1 MKLSEVS
8 IQRPVFATVMSLAII
23 LFGVIGFSRFPVRE
37 YPDID
42 PPIVSI
48 TTFYR
53 GASPSVVE
61 TEITDV
67 LEEQLATLEGVKTI
81 QSSSLEQG
89 SNITVEFDLSRDVEQ
104 AANDVRDKVA
114 RVRGKLPREAD
125 DPIVAKVDVNAQP
138 IVWLGLSSTRHNGLE
153 LTEVAE
159 LILKERLQHVPGV
172 GQIFIGG
179 GRRYAMRVWLDP
191 QRMANRGVT
200 APDVERA
207 LREEN
212 AEIPGGRVEGAGR
225 EFAVRTRGELTKP
238 EEFASIVVAQQGNDV
253 VRLGD
258 VARVEVGPEDERTA
272 VRWNG
277 KQAVGLGIIKQS
289 KASTLDVAA
298 GVRKVL
304 PELSQLIQP
313 GMKLDV
319 AYDSS
324 TFIQDSINEVSHTIL
339 VAMCLVVLV
348 ILVFLKSFRAT
359 LIPAIAIPVSIMGA
373 LAVAYFLGFTINI
386 LTLLAMVLAIGLV
399 VDDAIVML
407 ENVYRHLEMGKTRRQ
422 AALDGSKEIGFAILA
437 TTISLV
443 AVFVPVAFLQG
454 TVGRLFNEFGI
465 TLAVAVLISGFVALT
480 LTPMLT
486 SRTLRP
492 LHGGSESWISRSF
505 DSFFEWLNRAYDR
518 VLRAALRHRGR
529 VIAVAAL
536 LLVIAGGTF
545 MFIKRELVPV
555 EDRGVA
561 FGIVIAPEGATLSY
575 TDRYMRAIEAI
586 LLPLPER
593 RGLFTATGLGFGGP
607 GQVTNGFVFVNLK
620 PKGDRP
626 KSWTK
631 MPLPLF
637 PMIQIPV
644 YRARSQQ
651 EIVQQLFPQLFSI
664 PGVLAFVINP
674 PSLGGRFSSSPVEY
688 VLQADSYEELQKA
701 TTTIM
706 AKASQ
711 LTVGKPPN
719 VFPYLINLDT
729 DLKLNKPQLEIS
741 IDRDRASALG
751 VSVTEIGTTLETL
764 LGGREVTDFKRGT
777 KQYHV
782 IAQVPAAGR
791 ATPDVIADIYVR
803 GNQGLVQL
811 ANVVNV
817 RETVGPK
824 ELNHYN
830 RVRSSTLSANLV
842 PAVALGEALDALDRI
857 AKENLP
863 ATVRHELAGQSKEF
877 RESSNS
883 LYFLFLLAV
892 VFIYL
897 VLAAQFE
904 SFIHPLTILLSVPL
918 AVVGALIS
926 LFVFG
931 QSLNIFSQIGLIMLI
946 GLVTKN
952 SILIVEYANQLRAR
966 GLEVA
971 EAVSQAAEIRLR
983 PILMTSF
990 ATVFGILPIA
1000 IGFGAG
1006 AESRRPLGIAV
1017 VGGLIFSTFLTL
1029 LLVPAVYTL
1038 LARFSKS
1045 DAAESAGGKAP
1056 GEAREPGST
1065 RTTESLVAAH
1075 TSK

>member
-1 MKLSEVS
+1 VKLSEVS

-23 LFGVIGFSRFPVRE
+23 LFGVIGFSRLPVRE

-42 PPIVSI
+42 PPVVSI

-67 LEEQLATLEGVKTI
+67 LEEQLATVEGVKTI
-81 QSSSLEQG
+81 ESSSLEQG
-89 SNITVEFDLSRDVEQ
+89 SSITVEFELSRNVEQ

-114 RVRGKLPREAD
+114 RVRGQLPKEAD

-138 IVWLGLSSTRHNGLE
+138 ILWLALSSTKHNGLE

-159 LILKERLQHVPGV
+159 LILKERLQHIPGV
-172 GQIFIGG
+172 GSIFIGG

-200 APDVERA
+200 VQDIERA

-212 AEIPGGRVEGAGR
+212 AEIPGGRVEGSGR
-225 EFAVRTRGELTKP
+225 EFAVRTRGELARP
-238 EEFASIVVAQQGNDV
+238 EEFSSIVISQTGNDV

-277 KQAVGLGIIKQS
+277 QQAVGLGIVKQS
-289 KASTLDVAA
+289 KASTLDVAH
-298 GVRKVL
+298 GVIAQL
-304 PELSQLIQP
+304 PQLRQLISP

-324 TFIQDSINEVSHTIL
+324 TFIQDSINEVSHTI
-339 VAMCLVVLV
+339 VIAMCLVVLV

-359 LIPAIAIPVSIMGA
+359 LIPAVAIPVSIMGA
-373 LAVAYFLGFTINI
+373 LAVAYFVGFTINI

-407 ENVYRHLEMGKTRRQ
+407 ENVYRHLEMRKTRRQ

-486 SRTLRP
+486 SRMLRP
-492 LHGGSESWISRSF
+492 LHGEGTGWVSRTF
-505 DSFFEWLNRAYDR
+505 DASFEWLNRTYDR
-518 VLRAALRHRGR
+518 VLSAALRHRAR
-529 VIAVAAL
+529 VIGAAL
-536 LLVIAGGTF
+536 VLILIAGGAF
-545 MFIKRELVPV
+545 MFMRRELVPV

-586 LLPLPER
+586 LLKLPER

-607 GQVTNGFVFVNLK
+607 GQVTNGFIFVNLK
-620 PKGDRP
+620 PKGERP

-631 MPLPLF
+631 MPLPLL

-688 VLQADSYEELQKA
+688 VLEADSYEELQKA
-701 TTTIM
+701 TGIMM

-711 LTVGKPPN
+711 LTVGNPPAA
-719 VFPYLINLDT
+719 FPYLINLDT
-729 DLKLNKPQLEIS
+729 DLKLNKPQLEIT

-782 IAQVPAAGR
+782 IAQVPPSGR
-791 ATPDVIADIYVR
+791 STPDVIEGIYVR
-803 GNQGLVQL
+803 GNNGLVQL

-824 ELNHYN
+824 ELKHYN
-830 RVRSSTLSANLV
+830 RVRSSTITANLIPV
-842 PAVALGEALDALDRI
+842 VSLGEALDALDRI
-857 AKENLP
+857 AKEDLP
-863 ATVRHELAGQSKEF
+863 STVRHELAGQSKEF

-918 AVVGALIS
+918 AVVGAIIS
-926 LFVFG
+926 LFIFG

-966 GLEVA
+966 GLETV
-971 EAVSQAAEIRLR
+971 EAVAQAAKIRLR

-1029 LLVPAVYTL
+1029 LLVPAVYTI
-1038 LARFSKS
+1038 LARFTNIESRAPES
-1045 DAAESAGGKAP
+1045 TAGVMDAEAEKKDRQGA
-1056 GEAREPGST
+1056 
-1065 RTTESLVAAH
+1065 LVAAH